1 MGHLQVNCSDDFQ
14 TCHSLVVLLFHIYI
28 CIYTYSTEDGFRQ
41 PDRLPKGIK
50 TAPAIFQSYAST
62 TLAGIPSCEVV
73 VDDICV
79 TGPNTSEHF
88 KNLESVLHRLEKA
101 GMKLNPENVSFTYQ
115 R

>member
-1 MGHLQVNCSDDFQ
+1 MEMEEEAKV
-14 TCHSLVVLLFHIYI
+14 I
-28 CIYTYSTEDGFRQ
+28 CTYSTEDGFHQ
-41 PDRLPKGIK
+41 PDRLPFGVK
-50 TAPAIFQSYAST
+50 TAPAIFQSYIST
-62 TLAGIPSCEVV
+62 LLAGIPSCAVV

-79 TGPNTSEHF
+79 TGANASEHF